1 MGKRNPAGLSRGRL
15 RRPGFVV
22 IGFVWG
28 ASGAS
33 TCRESWRRTKRRG
46 LAALALQT
54 SLNRLPPFR
63 KSNDPR
69 VQSMVRGSRR
79 GLLMASSSQRS
90 QPSPLPAGDHPG
102 LAVSR
107 GFQPS
112 SDGRPFS
119 SYFLPQDQ
127 NSHNEYI
134 KFIMYVELNRA
145 SSDRSFED
153 TNRQHTY
160 VNTLWYPNITLDV
173 SLAWARCL
181 RSTPEASVCPPS
193 VAPLPAYPPLLVSPG
208 SVVLSPPG

>member
-1 MGKRNPAGLSRGRL
+1 
-15 RRPGFVV
+15 
-22 IGFVWG
+22 
-28 ASGAS
+28 
-33 TCRESWRRTKRRG
+33 
-46 LAALALQT
+46 
-54 SLNRLPPFR
+54 
-63 KSNDPR
+63 
-69 VQSMVRGSRR
+69 
-79 GLLMASSSQRS
+79 MASSSQRS

-160 VNTLWYPNITLDV
+160 VCKHVVV
-173 SLAWARCL
+173 SKHHPGCL
-181 RSTPEASVCPPS
+181 SRLG
-193 VAPLPAYPPLLVSPG
+193 PLPTLNPRGLCMPSLCCSAPSLPPLAGVARIRRVVSSRVSDFRPRRSAYDDANG
-208 SVVLSPPG
+208 AGRQHPCRGRKVNELTRVT

>member
-1 MGKRNPAGLSRGRL
+1 MCSAESGAALPCEAKRDVELIFFGAVAAVSSKKLSCFLHLPLQRHPSAHPGLGKRNPAGLSRGRL

-22 IGFVWG
+22 IVFVWG
-28 ASGAS
+28 ACGAS

-119 SYFLPQDQ
+119 SYFFAQDQ
-127 NSHNEYI
+127 T
-134 KFIMYVELNRA
+134 R
-145 SSDRSFED
+145 
-153 TNRQHTY
+153 TT
-160 VNTLWYPNITLDV
+160 
-173 SLAWARCL
+173 
-181 RSTPEASVCPPS
+181 ST
-193 VAPLPAYPPLLVSPG
+193 
-208 SVVLSPPG
+208 